1 MLNLLLFNL
10 VFDGQFIIIKVKVI
24 NLIVVFKFI
33 SFILG
38 VLNKVEVDLFDFY
51 GFVKLTLWGYFIS

>member
-1 MLNLLLFNL
+1 M
-10 VFDGQFIIIKVKVI
+10 I

-51 GFVKLTLWGYFIS
+51 GFVKLMLWGYFIL

>member
-1 MLNLLLFNL
+1 M
-10 VFDGQFIIIKVKVI
+10 I

>member
-51 GFVKLTLWGYFIS
+51 GFVKLMLWGYFIL